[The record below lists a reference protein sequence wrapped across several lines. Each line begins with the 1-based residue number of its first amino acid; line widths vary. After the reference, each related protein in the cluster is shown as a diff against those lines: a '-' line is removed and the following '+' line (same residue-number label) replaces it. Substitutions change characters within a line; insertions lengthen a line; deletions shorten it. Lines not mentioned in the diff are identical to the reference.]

1 LSSRRTQR
9 TVVERIPRGA
19 EASAVLSVAVAAGVF
34 FFMSAIL
41 DYSSGT
47 TGEFAGL
54 EFWK

>member
-1 LSSRRTQR
+1 
-9 TVVERIPRGA
+9 
-19 EASAVLSVAVAAGVF
+19 VF